1 MKKWIKI
8 GLILLLLAAAS
19 VGIYFILRSCGI
31 TDVNQLR
38 DLIASCGAWGWIVF
52 IALFTLSTV
61 LLCFVPGI
69 SMTFI
74 TVSIILFGAMKGFLI
89 SSISVFISSSI
100 MFMLGNTVGERAA
113 VKLVGKDS
121 LEKAQNLIDVKSKLL
136 LPLML
141 LFPVFPDDALCLVA
155 GMTKMKYWYFA
166 IIALICRTVGI
177 ATICFLGSGFIDWA
191 ALSLV
196 DWFVLI
202 NVVIF
207 DIVLIF
213 KYQGKIEKFILRK
226 KSKPEV
232 EPAPASY
239 QQVASKLNQPEAKPG
254 KKTRKENLQDK
265 LQELDTVIHKNEQK
279 LAHKFYKTEGQ
290 RINIENRLVAI
301 KRERAKIAK
310 KLNFENPN
318 SEKAKQEVKLND
330 ARLKLQDLISAE
342 IEATMKKAFPE
353 VNYQIKRSLTT
364 TSVYL
369 VITNA
374 SGVEKTIRFSD
385 HDSTKLGRHSLE
397 EGISFKAI
405 KSIVEKAIKSLNK
418 KTVYVLL
425 DRMKKENK

>member
-1 MKKWIKI
+1 MKKWIKF
-8 GLILLLLAAAS
+8 GLILLLLVAAS
-19 VGIYFILRSCGI
+19 VGIYLILRSCGI

-52 IALFTLSTV
+52 IALFTLSTT

-89 SSISVFISSSI
+89 SSIAIFIASTI
-100 MFMLGNTVGERAA
+100 MFWIGNTVGERAA

-141 LFPVFPDDALCLVA
+141 LFPVFPDDALCMVA

-202 NVVIF
+202 NVVVF

-213 KYQGKIEKFILRK
+213 KYQNKIEKFILRR
-226 KSKPEV
+226 KSKQEPEI
-232 EPAPASY
+232 EPIQEA
-239 QQVASKLNQPEAKPG
+239 KQPEIKPV
-254 KKTRKENLQDK
+254 KKTRKQNLMDK
-265 LQELDTVIHKNEQK
+265 LQELDAVIHKNEQK
-279 LAHKFYKTEGQ
+279 LVHKFYKTDGQ

-369 VITNA
+369 IITNA

>member
-1 MKKWIKI
+1 MKKWIKF

-19 VGIYFILRSCGI
+19 VGIYLILRSCGI

-52 IALFTLSTV
+52 ITLFTLSTTV
-61 LLCFVPGI
+61 LCFVPGI

-89 SSISVFISSSI
+89 SSISVFIASTI
-100 MFMLGNTVGERAA
+100 MFWIGNTVGERAA

-141 LFPVFPDDALCLVA
+141 LFPVFPDDALCMVA

-213 KYQGKIEKFILRK
+213 KYQNKIEKFILRR
-226 KSKPEV
+226 KSKQEPKIEPIQEV
-232 EPAPASY
+232 
-239 QQVASKLNQPEAKPG
+239 KQPEIKPG
-254 KKTRKENLQDK
+254 KKTRKQNLMDK
-265 LQELDTVIHKNEQK
+265 LQELDAVIHKNEQK
-279 LAHKFYKTEGQ
+279 LVHKFYKTDGQ

-369 VITNA
+369 IITNA

>member
-1 MKKWIKI
+1 MKKWIKF

-19 VGIYFILRSCGI
+19 VGIYLILRSCGI

-52 IALFTLSTV
+52 IALFTLSTT

-74 TVSIILFGAMKGFLI
+74 TVSIILFGAMKGFLV
-89 SSISVFISSSI
+89 SSISVFIASTI
-100 MFMLGNTVGERAA
+100 MFWIGNTVGERAA

-141 LFPVFPDDALCLVA
+141 LFPVFPDDALCMVA

-202 NVVIF
+202 NVVVF

-213 KYQGKIEKFILRK
+213 KYQNKIEKFILRR
-226 KSKPEV
+226 KSKQEPEK
-232 EPAPASY
+232 EPIQEA
-239 QQVASKLNQPEAKPG
+239 KQPEIKPV
-254 KKTRKENLQDK
+254 KKTRKQNLMDK
-265 LQELDTVIHKNEQK
+265 LQELDAVIHKNEQK
-279 LAHKFYKTEGQ
+279 LVHKFYKTDGQ

-353 VNYQIKRSLTT
+353 VNYQIKHSLTT

-369 VITNA
+369 IITNA

>member
-1 MKKWIKI
+1 MKKWIKV

-19 VGIYFILRSCGI
+19 VGIYLILRSCGI

-38 DLIASCGAWGWIVF
+38 DLIANCGAWGWIVF

-141 LFPVFPDDALCLVA
+141 LFPVFPDDALCMVA

-202 NVVIF
+202 NVVVF

-213 KYQGKIEKFILRK
+213 KYQNKIEKFILRR
-226 KSKPEV
+226 KSKQEPEI
-232 EPAPASY
+232 EPIQEA
-239 QQVASKLNQPEAKPG
+239 KQPEIKPG
-254 KKTRKENLQDK
+254 KKTRKQNLMDK
-265 LQELDTVIHKNEQK
+265 LQELDAVIHKNEQK
-279 LAHKFYKTEGQ
+279 LVHKFYKTDGQ

-369 VITNA
+369 IITNA

>member
-1 MKKWIKI
+1 
-8 GLILLLLAAAS
+8 
-19 VGIYFILRSCGI
+19 
-31 TDVNQLR
+31 
-38 DLIASCGAWGWIVF
+38 
-52 IALFTLSTV
+52 
-61 LLCFVPGI
+61 
-69 SMTFI
+69 
-74 TVSIILFGAMKGFLI
+74 
-89 SSISVFISSSI
+89 
-100 MFMLGNTVGERAA
+100 
-113 VKLVGKDS
+113 
-121 LEKAQNLIDVKSKLL
+121 
-136 LPLML
+136 
-141 LFPVFPDDALCLVA
+141 
-155 GMTKMKYWYFA
+155 MKYWYFA

-202 NVVIF
+202 NVVVF

-213 KYQGKIEKFILRK
+213 KYQNKIEKFILRR
-226 KSKPEV
+226 KSK
-232 EPAPASY
+232 
-239 QQVASKLNQPEAKPG
+239 QQPEIEPIQEVKQPEIKPG
-254 KKTRKENLQDK
+254 KKTRKQNLMDK
-265 LQELDTVIHKNEQK
+265 LQELDAVIHKNEQK
-279 LAHKFYKTEGQ
+279 LVHKFYKTDGQ

-369 VITNA
+369 IITNA

>member
-1 MKKWIKI
+1 MKKWIKF

-19 VGIYFILRSCGI
+19 VGIYLILRSCGI

-52 IALFTLSTV
+52 ITLFTLSTTV
-61 LLCFVPGI
+61 LCFVPGI

-89 SSISVFISSSI
+89 SSISVFIASTI
-100 MFMLGNTVGERAA
+100 MFWIGNTVGERAA

-141 LFPVFPDDALCLVA
+141 LFPVFPDDALCMVA

-213 KYQGKIEKFILRK
+213 KYQNKIEKFILRR
-226 KSKPEV
+226 KSKQEPEI
-232 EPAPASY
+232 EPI
-239 QQVASKLNQPEAKPG
+239 QEVKQPEIKPG
-254 KKTRKENLQDK
+254 KKTRKQNLMDK
-265 LQELDTVIHKNEQK
+265 LQELDAVIHKNEQK
-279 LAHKFYKTEGQ
+279 LVHKFYKTDGQ

-369 VITNA
+369 IITNA

>member
-1 MKKWIKI
+1 MKKWIKF

-19 VGIYFILRSCGI
+19 VGIYLILRSCGI

-52 IALFTLSTV
+52 IALFTLSTT

-74 TVSIILFGAMKGFLI
+74 TVSIILFGAMKGFLV
-89 SSISVFISSSI
+89 SSISVFIASTI
-100 MFMLGNTVGERAA
+100 MFWIGNTVGERAA

-141 LFPVFPDDALCLVA
+141 LFPVFPDDALCMVA

-202 NVVIF
+202 NVVVF

-213 KYQGKIEKFILRK
+213 KYQNKIEKFILRR
-226 KSKPEV
+226 KSKQEPEKEPIQEAKQPEV
-232 EPAPASY
+232 
-239 QQVASKLNQPEAKPG
+239 KPG
-254 KKTRKENLQDK
+254 KKTRKQNLMDK
-265 LQELDTVIHKNEQK
+265 LQELDAVIHKNEQK
-279 LAHKFYKTEGQ
+279 LVHKFYKTDGQ

-342 IEATMKKAFPE
+342 IEAAMKKAFPE

-369 VITNA
+369 IITNA

>member
-1 MKKWIKI
+1 MKKWLKI
-8 GLILLLLAAAS
+8 GLVVLLLAAAS
-19 VGIYFILRSCGI
+19 IGAYFIMRACGI

-38 DLIASCGAWGWIVF
+38 EIIASCGAWGWIVF
-52 IALFTLSTV
+52 IALFTLSTT

-74 TVSIILFGAMKGFLI
+74 TVSIILFGAWKGFLI
-89 SSISVFISSSI
+89 SSIAVFIASSI
-100 MFMLGNTVGERAA
+100 MFVIGNTVGERAA
-113 VKLVGKDS
+113 IKLVGKDS
-121 LEKAQNLIDVKSKLL
+121 LEKAQKLVDVKSKLL

-166 IIALICRTVGI
+166 IIALICRTIGI
-177 ATICFLGSGFIDWA
+177 ATICFLGSGFIDWTT
-191 ALSLV
+191 LSLV

-202 NVVIF
+202 NVVVF

-213 KYQGKIEKFILRK
+213 KYQNKIEKFILRK
-226 KSKPEV
+226 KSKPEA
-232 EPAPASY
+232 EPV
-239 QQVASKLNQPEAKPG
+239 QEVAQPIKPG
-254 KKTRKENLQDK
+254 KKTRKENLEEK
-265 LQELDTVIHKNEQK
+265 LKELDAVIHKNEQK
-279 LAHKFYKTEGQ
+279 LAHRFYKTDGQ

-301 KRERAKIAK
+301 KREREKIAK
-310 KLNFENPN
+310 KLNVQNPN
-318 SEKAKQEVKLND
+318 SAKVKQEIKLND

-353 VNYQIKRSLTT
+353 INYQIKKSLTT

-369 VITNA
+369 IITNA

-405 KSIVEKAIKSLNK
+405 RSIVEKAIKSLNK

-425 DRMKKENK
+425 DRMKKEK

>member
-1 MKKWIKI
+1 MKKWIKF

-19 VGIYFILRSCGI
+19 VGIYLILRSCGI

-52 IALFTLSTV
+52 IALFTLSTTV
-61 LLCFVPGI
+61 LCFVPGI

-89 SSISVFISSSI
+89 SSISVFIASTI
-100 MFMLGNTVGERAA
+100 MFWIGNTVGERAA

-141 LFPVFPDDALCLVA
+141 LFPVFPDDALCMVA

-202 NVVIF
+202 NVVVF

-213 KYQGKIEKFILRK
+213 KYQNKIEKFILRR
-226 KSKPEV
+226 KSKQEPEK
-232 EPAPASY
+232 EPIQEA
-239 QQVASKLNQPEAKPG
+239 KQPEIKPV
-254 KKTRKENLQDK
+254 KKTRKQNLMDK
-265 LQELDTVIHKNEQK
+265 LQELDAVIHKNEQK
-279 LAHKFYKTEGQ
+279 LVHKFYKTDGQ

-369 VITNA
+369 IITNA

>member
-1 MKKWIKI
+1 MKKWLKI
-8 GLILLLLAAAS
+8 GLVVLLLAAAS
-19 VGIYFILRSCGI
+19 IGAYFIMRACGI

-38 DLIASCGAWGWIVF
+38 EIIASCGAWGWIVF
-52 IALFTLSTV
+52 IALFTLSTT

-74 TVSIILFGAMKGFLI
+74 TVSIILFGALKGFLI
-89 SSISVFISSSI
+89 SSIAVFIASSI
-100 MFMLGNTVGERAA
+100 MFVVGNTVGERAA
-113 VKLVGKDS
+113 IKLVGKDS
-121 LEKAQNLIDVKSKLL
+121 LEKAQKLVDVKSKLL

-166 IIALICRTVGI
+166 IIALICRTIGI
-177 ATICFLGSGFIDWA
+177 ATICFLGSGFIDWTT
-191 ALSLV
+191 LSLV

-202 NVVIF
+202 NVVVF

-213 KYQGKIEKFILRK
+213 KYQNKIEKFILRK

-232 EPAPASY
+232 EPV
-239 QQVASKLNQPEAKPG
+239 QEVEQPTKPG
-254 KKTRKENLQDK
+254 KKTRKENLEEK
-265 LQELDTVIHKNEQK
+265 LKELDAVIHKNEQK
-279 LAHKFYKTEGQ
+279 LAHRFYKTDGQ

-301 KRERAKIAK
+301 KREREKIAK
-310 KLNFENPN
+310 KLNVQNPN
-318 SEKAKQEVKLND
+318 SAKVKQEIKLND

-353 VNYQIKRSLTT
+353 INYQIKKSLTT

-369 VITNA
+369 IITNA

-405 KSIVEKAIKSLNK
+405 RSIVEKAIKSLNK

-425 DRMKKENK
+425 DRMKKEK

>member
-1 MKKWIKI
+1 MKKWIKF

-19 VGIYFILRSCGI
+19 VGIYLILRSCGI

-52 IALFTLSTV
+52 IALFTLSTTV
-61 LLCFVPGI
+61 LCFVPGI

-89 SSISVFISSSI
+89 SSISVFIASTI
-100 MFMLGNTVGERAA
+100 MFWIGNTVGERAA

-141 LFPVFPDDALCLVA
+141 LFPVFPDDALCMVA

-202 NVVIF
+202 NVVVF

-213 KYQGKIEKFILRK
+213 KYQNKIEKFILRR
-226 KSKPEV
+226 KSKQEPEI
-232 EPAPASY
+232 EPIQEA
-239 QQVASKLNQPEAKPG
+239 KQPEIKPV
-254 KKTRKENLQDK
+254 KKTRKQNLMDK
-265 LQELDTVIHKNEQK
+265 LQELDAVIHKNEQK
-279 LAHKFYKTEGQ
+279 LVHKFYKTDGQ

-369 VITNA
+369 IITNA

>member
-1 MKKWIKI
+1 MKKWIKA

-19 VGIYFILRSCGI
+19 VGIYLILRSCGI

-52 IALFTLSTV
+52 IALFTLSTTV
-61 LLCFVPGI
+61 LCFVPGI

-89 SSISVFISSSI
+89 SSISVFIASTI
-100 MFMLGNTVGERAA
+100 MFWIGNTVGERAA

-141 LFPVFPDDALCLVA
+141 LFPVFPDDALCMVA

-202 NVVIF
+202 NVVVF

-213 KYQGKIEKFILRK
+213 KYQNKIEKFILRR
-226 KSKPEV
+226 KSKQEPEI
-232 EPAPASY
+232 EPI
-239 QQVASKLNQPEAKPG
+239 QEVKQPEIKPG
-254 KKTRKENLQDK
+254 KKTRKQNLMDK
-265 LQELDTVIHKNEQK
+265 LQELDAVIHKNEQK
-279 LAHKFYKTEGQ
+279 LVHKFYKTDGQ

-318 SEKAKQEVKLND
+318 SEKARQEVKLND

-369 VITNA
+369 IITNA

-385 HDSTKLGRHSLE
+385 HDSIKLGRHSLE

-425 DRMKKENK
+425 DRMKKESK

>member
-1 MKKWIKI
+1 MKKWIKF

-19 VGIYFILRSCGI
+19 VGIYLILRSCGI

-52 IALFTLSTV
+52 IALFTLSTTV
-61 LLCFVPGI
+61 LCFVPGI

-89 SSISVFISSSI
+89 SSISVFIASTI
-100 MFMLGNTVGERAA
+100 MFWIGNTVGERAA

-141 LFPVFPDDALCLVA
+141 LFPVFPDDALCMVA

-196 DWFVLI
+196 DWFVLV
-202 NVVIF
+202 NVVVF

-213 KYQGKIEKFILRK
+213 KYQNKIEKFILRR
-226 KSKPEV
+226 KSKQEPEIESIQEV
-232 EPAPASY
+232 
-239 QQVASKLNQPEAKPG
+239 KQPEIKPG
-254 KKTRKENLQDK
+254 KKTRKQNLMDK
-265 LQELDTVIHKNEQK
+265 LQELDAVIHKNEQK
-279 LAHKFYKTEGQ
+279 LVHKFYKTDGQ

-369 VITNA
+369 IITNA

>member
-1 MKKWIKI
+1 MKKWIKV

-19 VGIYFILRSCGI
+19 VGIYLILRSCGI

-38 DLIASCGAWGWIVF
+38 DLIANCGAWGWIVF
-52 IALFTLSTV
+52 ITLFTLSTV

-141 LFPVFPDDALCLVA
+141 LFPVFPDDALCMVA

-202 NVVIF
+202 NVVVF

-213 KYQGKIEKFILRK
+213 KYQNKIEKFILRR
-226 KSKPEV
+226 KSK
-232 EPAPASY
+232 
-239 QQVASKLNQPEAKPG
+239 QQPEIEPIQEVKQPEIKPG
-254 KKTRKENLQDK
+254 KKTRKQNLMDK
-265 LQELDTVIHKNEQK
+265 LQELDAVIHKNEQK
-279 LAHKFYKTEGQ
+279 LVHKFYKTDGQ

-369 VITNA
+369 IITNA

-425 DRMKKENK
+425 DRMKKESK

>member
-1 MKKWIKI
+1 MKKWIKA

-19 VGIYFILRSCGI
+19 VGIYLILRSCGI

-52 IALFTLSTV
+52 IALFTLSTT

-89 SSISVFISSSI
+89 SSIAIFIASTI
-100 MFMLGNTVGERAA
+100 MFWIGNTVGERAA

-141 LFPVFPDDALCLVA
+141 LFPVFPDDALCMVA

-202 NVVIF
+202 NVVVF

-213 KYQGKIEKFILRK
+213 KYQNKIEKFILRR
-226 KSKPEV
+226 KSKQEPEIKPIQ
-232 EPAPASY
+232 EA
-239 QQVASKLNQPEAKPG
+239 KQPEIKPV
-254 KKTRKENLQDK
+254 KKTRKQNLMDK
-265 LQELDTVIHKNEQK
+265 LQELDAVIHKNEQK
-279 LAHKFYKTEGQ
+279 LVHKFYKTDGQ

-369 VITNA
+369 IITNA

-397 EGISFKAI
+397 QGISFKAI

>member
-1 MKKWIKI
+1 MKKWIKV

-19 VGIYFILRSCGI
+19 VGIYLILRSCGI

-38 DLIASCGAWGWIVF
+38 DLIANCGAWGWIVF

-141 LFPVFPDDALCLVA
+141 LFPVFPDDALCMVA

-202 NVVIF
+202 NVVVF

-213 KYQGKIEKFILRK
+213 KYQNKIEKFILRR
-226 KSKPEV
+226 KSK
-232 EPAPASY
+232 
-239 QQVASKLNQPEAKPG
+239 QQPEIEPIQEVKQPEIKPG
-254 KKTRKENLQDK
+254 KKTRKQNLMDK
-265 LQELDTVIHKNEQK
+265 LQELDAVIHKNEQK
-279 LAHKFYKTEGQ
+279 LVHKFYKTDGQ

-369 VITNA
+369 IITNA

>member
-1 MKKWIKI
+1 MKKWIKA

-19 VGIYFILRSCGI
+19 VGIYLILRSCGI

-52 IALFTLSTV
+52 IALFTLSTTV
-61 LLCFVPGI
+61 LCFVPGI

-89 SSISVFISSSI
+89 SSISVFIASTI
-100 MFMLGNTVGERAA
+100 MFWIGNTVGERAA

-121 LEKAQNLIDVKSKLL
+121 LEKAQNLIDVNSKLL

-141 LFPVFPDDALCLVA
+141 LFPVFPDDALCMVA

-202 NVVIF
+202 NVVVF

-213 KYQGKIEKFILRK
+213 KYQNKIEKFILRR
-226 KSKPEV
+226 KSK
-232 EPAPASY
+232 
-239 QQVASKLNQPEAKPG
+239 QQPEIEPIQEVKQPEIKPG
-254 KKTRKENLQDK
+254 KKTRKQNLMDK
-265 LQELDTVIHKNEQK
+265 LQELDAVIHKNEQK
-279 LAHKFYKTEGQ
+279 LVHKFYKTDGQ

-369 VITNA
+369 IITNA

>member
-1 MKKWIKI
+1 MKKWIKF

-19 VGIYFILRSCGI
+19 VGIYLILRSCGI

-52 IALFTLSTV
+52 IALFTLSTTV
-61 LLCFVPGI
+61 LCFVPGI

-89 SSISVFISSSI
+89 SSISVFIASTI
-100 MFMLGNTVGERAA
+100 MFWIGNTVGERAA

-141 LFPVFPDDALCLVA
+141 LFPVFPDDALCMVA

-202 NVVIF
+202 NVVVF

-213 KYQGKIEKFILRK
+213 KYQNKIEKFILRR
-226 KSKPEV
+226 KSKQEPEI
-232 EPAPASY
+232 EPI
-239 QQVASKLNQPEAKPG
+239 QEVKQPEIKPG
-254 KKTRKENLQDK
+254 KKTRKQNLMDK
-265 LQELDTVIHKNEQK
+265 LQELDAVIHKNEQK
-279 LAHKFYKTEGQ
+279 LVHKFYKTDGQ
-290 RINIENRLVAI
+290 RINIESRLVAI

-369 VITNA
+369 IITNA

-425 DRMKKENK
+425 DRMKKESK

>member
-1 MKKWIKI
+1 MKKWIKF

-19 VGIYFILRSCGI
+19 VGIYLILRSCGI

-52 IALFTLSTV
+52 IALFTLSTT

-89 SSISVFISSSI
+89 SSIAIFIASTI
-100 MFMLGNTVGERAA
+100 MFWIGNTVGERAA

-141 LFPVFPDDALCLVA
+141 LFPVFPDDALCMVA

-202 NVVIF
+202 NVVVF

-213 KYQGKIEKFILRK
+213 KYQNKIEKFILRR
-226 KSKPEV
+226 KSKQEPEK
-232 EPAPASY
+232 EPIQEA
-239 QQVASKLNQPEAKPG
+239 KQPEIKPV
-254 KKTRKENLQDK
+254 KKTRKQNLMDK
-265 LQELDTVIHKNEQK
+265 LQELDAVIHKNEQK
-279 LAHKFYKTEGQ
+279 LVHKFYKTDGQ

-369 VITNA
+369 IITNA